1 MMARL
6 EHSKRQLVKWLPS
19 IKKRKEETMAEL
31 KKHSPIQ
38 SEGDSLISQLDRSEI
53 RQLVRGIKEFQ
64 ERKEKEEK
72 ED

>member
-1 MMARL
+1 
-6 EHSKRQLVKWLPS
+6 
-19 IKKRKEETMAEL
+19 MAEL

-53 RQLVRGIKEFQ
+53 RQLVREIKELQ
-64 ERKEKEEK
+64 ERKEKEEE